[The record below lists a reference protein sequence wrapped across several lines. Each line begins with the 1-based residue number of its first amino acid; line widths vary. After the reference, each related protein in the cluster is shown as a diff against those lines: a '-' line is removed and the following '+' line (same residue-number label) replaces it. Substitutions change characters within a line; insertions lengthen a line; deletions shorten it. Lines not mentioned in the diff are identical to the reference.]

1 MDHPKS
7 INLISFGPIE
17 KRWNIFLCKT
27 WRPVEYGSGSKQ
39 LIQHIWLARRPTWTL
54 EGLNIRLT
62 FAINGQ
68 KVHHFS
74 LNYLLFIDHFLL
86 RGVLITHNFTYVHIH
101 AQKTTIIMNWF
112 SIVFCMYV
120 CTYCETV
127 WATSFNLS
135 LKPNIYVYRIEAPQV

>member
-1 MDHPKS
+1 MEHFSLQNMEAGWIWKW
-7 INLISFGPIE
+7 I
-17 KRWNIFLCKT
+17 KT
-27 WRPVEYGSGSKQ
+27 TYTTYMASQKAHLNSWRIKHKA
-39 LIQHIWLARRPTWTL
+39 HIC
-54 EGLNIRLT
+54 
-62 FAINGQ
+62 NGQ